1 MWWDYGI
8 FAIFNLY
15 FPPQISI
22 NFFLILRNQEIWLII
37 NHIAIKLRQ
46 AKQSP
51 IL

>member
-22 NFFLILRNQEIWLII
+22 FPDSESTFKTWQVKHTKSYPIGLN
-37 NHIAIKLRQ
+37 
-46 AKQSP
+46 AKKF
-51 IL
+51 